1 MINLS
6 KDNENNGCNFC
17 IHIIEIVNI
26 VLVIIL
32 IIVCFYM
39 NHNINKIMRNKEVIL
54 NDSVSASIDNLKDPY
69 YNTDMYIGYLIDTP
83 LADNESKTYR
93 SALNDYYGNDAKW
106 TFYDNSTS
114 KKIDVAAK
122 FEAKDSDGF
131 MRVIFKYT
139 HELNKKESVRQ
150 ISPSLNND
158 SYEGN
163 KKLKSLIG

>member
-17 IHIIEIVNI
+17 IHIIEIINI
-26 VLVIIL
+26 VLVVIL

-93 SALNDYYGNDAKW
+93 SALNDYYGN
-106 TFYDNSTS
+106 
-114 KKIDVAAK
+114 
-122 FEAKDSDGF
+122 GC
-131 MRVIFKYT
+131 
-139 HELNKKESVRQ
+139 
-150 ISPSLNND
+150 
-158 SYEGN
+158 
-163 KKLKSLIG
+163 